1 MGAFYLFDDWWS
13 TLTFLE
19 DEQLPT
25 YRTPKTFAFV
35 IRSVLRWGEI
45 RHNLGMTDEEPWHTQ
60 EMSDLLF
67 FLCHLRRTNIALFK
81 SLSASGK
88 GNENKMRKCIWSLKL
103 LTTHSRRLPL
113 KWLQVRSHH
122 EHRGRERHRRR
133 RGGSREL
140 QPRHSACP
148 SVQGVVVRTSAGVR
162 RLERGAHRKMVRA
175 IGKM

>member
-1 MGAFYLFDDWWS
+1 
-13 TLTFLE
+13 
-19 DEQLPT
+19 
-25 YRTPKTFAFV
+25 
-35 IRSVLRWGEI
+35 
-45 RHNLGMTDEEPWHTQ
+45 
-60 EMSDLLF
+60 MSDLLF

-81 SLSASGK
+81 SLSVSGK

-140 QPRHSACP
+140 QLRHSACP
-148 SVQGVVVRTSAGVR
+148 SVQGVVVRTSARASVCWSEEEER
-162 RLERGAHRKMVRA
+162 IEKWCERLEKCKWRGKGAKLMNNTGAGALNRRPNRFTPSKLYLSVLCLFRSLVYFYS
-175 IGKM
+175 